1 MGLSRAS
8 MGGVWRV
15 LSTYS
20 TSLFMVGGDPGS
32 SWLTW
37 GSWTVSGEGES
48 DDECR

>member
-1 MGLSRAS
+1 MGLSGAS

-20 TSLFMVGGDPGS
+20 TSLFIVGGDPGS

-48 DDECR
+48 EDECR